1 MQQLDHLSACKNI
14 FYDHNSKM
22 KLIITGHI
30 YIYIN
35 YTVNNC
41 INDTHSLNVEHACM
55 SVQTAAVLTEGPCP
69 G

>member
-1 MQQLDHLSACKNI
+1 
-14 FYDHNSKM
+14 M

-30 YIYIN
+30 NIY
-35 YTVNNC
+35 YAVNNC
-41 INDTHSLNVEHACM
+41 INDSLNVEHACM